1 MALSNM
7 NKEVTNRLFQMI
19 ISNEN
24 FSNEQ
29 ICKIK
34 NDSSTFAQL
43 NLINKQIENLKIEA
57 INIINNHVQ
66 TEEIN
71 NIICNFKKVP
81 GTLYYLYSN
90 NKNNKIISLV
100 SPEFDTD
107 GNIINTIYP
116 NFLGKYFYDYD
127 MKFKLVN

>member
-7 NKEVTNRLFQMI
+7 NKEVTTRLFQMI

-24 FSNEQ
+24 FSTEQ

-43 NLINKQIENLKIEA
+43 NLINKQIESLKMEA

-81 GTLYYLYSN
+81 GTLYYLYSYN
-90 NKNNKIISLV
+90 ENNKIISLV

>member
-1 MALSNM
+1 M
-7 NKEVTNRLFQMI
+7 NKEVTTRLFQMI

-24 FSNEQ
+24 FSTEQ

-43 NLINKQIENLKIEA
+43 NLINKQIESLKMEA

-81 GTLYYLYSN
+81 GTLYYLYSHN
-90 NKNNKIISLV
+90 ENNKIISLV